1 MTHPLKRLRH
11 YSRIRREE
19 NGATVAI
26 SSLTDGSV
34 GLRVVKGLSG
44 GWRRERECMYRG
56 SVPVVMGGPRI
67 KDCPRNKRTSAP
79 R

>member
-1 MTHPLKRLRH
+1 MTHPLKRLRR
-11 YSRIRREE
+11 YDSRIRREE

-26 SSLTDGSV
+26 SNLTDGSV

-56 SVPVVMGGPRI
+56 GVPVIGGQE
-67 KDCPRNKRTSAP
+67 
-79 R
+79 